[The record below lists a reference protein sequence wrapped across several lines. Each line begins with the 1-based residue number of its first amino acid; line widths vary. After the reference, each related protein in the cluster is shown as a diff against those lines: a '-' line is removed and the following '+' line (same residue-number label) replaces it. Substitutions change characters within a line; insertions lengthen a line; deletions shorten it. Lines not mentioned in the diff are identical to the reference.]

1 MNKRKPKTK
10 RLEVRIDDAVGV
22 ALAWLAKND
31 RRSSSDMV
39 RVLILDEYARRKAS
53 NREAQTA
60 S

>member
-1 MNKRKPKTK
+1 MNKRKPKTT

-22 ALAWLAKND
+22 ALAWLAKAD

-39 RVLILDEYARRKAS
+39 RVLILDEYARRKAVS
-53 NREAQTA
+53 REAQTA